1 MRPSEV
7 TDLDQGGFGPRQPRE
22 RRQLVGCSLSGVPLW
37 VFFFFATP
45 DGSWDF
51 PDQDLNLH
59 PLQGKHRLS
68 HWL

>member
-37 VFFFFATP
+37 VFFFFLPHLMARGT
-45 DGSWDF
+45 S
-51 PDQDLNLH
+51 LT
-59 PLQGKHRLS
+59 RT
-68 HWL
+68 